1 MKNIL
6 LIVINFLFLINIG
19 FTQVKQTPGIMI
31 GLDSTLIK
39 MEYAHWNNSNPH
51 DEYWEKFS
59 TQHRI
64 VYYCKSSK
72 YIPAEPYF
80 KGLKYFYAKSN
91 VAHVYDFDD
100 DGINIKYTTIAT
112 NEKLQYACDYLNN
125 IVFENKYV
133 YKFQKINN
141 GRGKVYISNKTFAGQ
156 GIWISNKNIK
166 DYTGCNCGIIKVIV
180 TGDIDNKK
188 ILDYI
193 DYCPVIPGKSGKF
206 MVIEYLEL

>member
-59 TQHRI
+59 MPHRI

-72 YIPAEPYF
+72 YIPAEPFF

-112 NEKLQYACDYLNN
+112 NEKLHYACDYLNRN
-125 IVFENKYV
+125 NL
-133 YKFQKINN
+133 YKFIEVNE
-141 GRGKVYISNKTFAGQ
+141 YGQ
-156 GIWISNKNIK
+156 RIWISKKNIK

-180 TGDIDNKK
+180 SGDIDNKK